1 MSAMAE
7 EVAFSDG
14 PRKHNRMTCSNESR
28 HDQSIWNDAIS
39 RSGLDSEQIFM
50 AIKKL
55 LRCTVCLEYHTEA
68 NQCKNGHLICRQCT
82 HQLERGLQQETNR
95 GTCPTCR
102 ITLFPGISRCLLATQ
117 LSAELPTPC
126 LFCNLYFRQSELER
140 HETSLCLMR
149 PVKCKYNIFGCLWK
163 GKANEAPRHERN
175 CSVSKRSVRDVEA
188 IIQEKF
194 YQRSKRSNDS
204 SNSWHEIVNLFKE
217 RPLGVFVCV
226 REATLHQVMRE
237 NRRNEFRFQC
247 TTGQLSQTGQFNATI
262 ELTINL
268 DELKFYYRTKL
279 HSGFTELVK
288 FRLLTIHGYDLDIPT
303 ADRLRAP
310 KSKHS
315 HEWQKFHCHFNVCDS
330 KLMALANKFTELA
343 TENGADFALRLEFLV
358 IFENVHAVRMSR
370 GDYHGWNVVI
380 PASPTESQI
389 NEDTS
394 EAPAQEDSTRL
405 NNNGHHEEDD
415 EDEDNI
421 TPPPVVNNN
430 RGQMEG
436 TWDSTPDELNIPPE
450 IAEGYRIFIDE
461 VTEGVVVAMNE
472 AANRELQREDV
483 ARVLRFE
490 ELPPS
495 ISMRNNNALGRS
507 ENEANDLL
515 ILGELE
521 AEKVGDESKPVS
533 ENESEVT
540 NDDDDDDE
548 GSPRNCSNVGIHAS
562 DKSPRVVRSEAHIKA
577 ISSDKHSQRIA
588 WKSKTTTTK
597 RFGQT
602 FDRLAPYLTR
612 GHMWQNFEAMK
623 CKMKRNRNV
632 KRNSKVFKRRKVTK
646 PRKRISKDIL
656 PATPGLAGH
665 MVTLLTP
672 ITSYWKTMKRISVD
686 LLEKGHQML
695 KSLRTSNRET
705 DSQNLME
712 MPTLSRRTA
721 TAEWIAQ
728 PIGDG
733 MIARS
738 GGDTPGWLFN

>member
-1 MSAMAE
+1 MNVMGE
-7 EVAFSDG
+7 EVASPDETK
-14 PRKHNRMTCSNESR
+14 KHNRTACSNESR

-126 LFCNLYFRQSELER
+126 LFCDLYFRQSELEH
-140 HETSLCLMR
+140 HETSLCPMR

-163 GKANEAPRHERN
+163 GKANEASRHERN
-175 CSVSKRSVRDVEA
+175 CSVSKRSVRDVET

-204 SNSWHEIVNLFKE
+204 SNSWHELVNLFKE

-226 REATLHQVMRE
+226 RETTVHQMMRE

-279 HSGFTELVK
+279 HAGFTETVK
-288 FRLLTIHGYDLDIPT
+288 FRLLTIHGYDLVIPT
-303 ADRLRAP
+303 ADRLRVP

-343 TENGADFALRLEFLV
+343 TENGADFTLRLEFLI
-358 IFENVHAVRMSR
+358 IFENLHAVRMPR

-380 PASPTESQI
+380 PASPTESQL

-405 NNNGHHEEDD
+405 NNNGHHEED
-415 EDEDNI
+415 EEEEDNI
-421 TPPPVVNNN
+421 TPPPVVNDN
-430 RGQMEG
+430 RGQVEG
-436 TWDSTPDELNIPPE
+436 SWDSTPDELNIPPE
-450 IAEGYRIFIDE
+450 IAEGYRIYIDE
-461 VTEGVVVAMNE
+461 VTEGVVVAMNG
-472 AANRELQREDV
+472 ATNRDLQREDV

-490 ELPPS
+490 ELPPPVG
-495 ISMRNNNALGRS
+495 MRNNNAMGRS
-507 ENEANDLL
+507 EGEANASRSMRE
-515 ILGELE
+515 IEG
-521 AEKVGDESKPVS
+521 EKVENESKPIS
-533 ENESEVT
+533 ENASEAT
-540 NDDDDDDE
+540 SDGE
-548 GSPRNCSNVGIHAS
+548 RSPRIRSSVGNRHTSAGISRAL
-562 DKSPRVVRSEAHIKA
+562 RSKA
-577 ISSDKHSQRIA
+577 IKGDKHTPRTPR
-588 WKSKTTTTK
+588 KSKTGATK
-597 RFGQT
+597 QFGLT
-602 FDRLAPYLTR
+602 FNRLAPYLTR
-612 GHMWQNFEAMK
+612 GHMWKNFEAMR
-623 CKMKRNRNV
+623 CGV
-632 KRNSKVFKRRKVTK
+632 KRNHNVRRYSKASKRRKVAK
-646 PRKRISKDIL
+646 PRKRMRKDNSL
-656 PATPGLAGH
+656 ATPGLVCY
-665 MVTLLTP
+665 MMPLLTP
-672 ITSYWKTMKRISVD
+672 ITSYWNTMKKMSAD
-686 LLEKGHQML
+686 LLEKGHRIFKL
-695 KSLRTSNRET
+695 LHTSSRET
-705 DSQNLME
+705 DFQNLVE
-712 MPTLSRRTA
+712 TPTLSRRTA
-721 TAEWIAQ
+721 TSEWSAR

>member
-1 MSAMAE
+1 MAE
-7 EVAFSDG
+7 EVASPEG
-14 PRKHNRMTCSNESR
+14 AKKHNRTTCSNESR

-126 LFCNLYFRQSELER
+126 LFCDLYFRQSELEH
-140 HETSLCLMR
+140 HETNLCPMR

-163 GKANEAPRHERN
+163 GKANEASRHERN
-175 CSVSKRSVRDVEA
+175 CSVSKRSVRDVET

-217 RPLGVFVCV
+217 RPLGVFVCI
-226 REATLHQVMRE
+226 RETTLHQVMRE

-268 DELKFYYRTKL
+268 DDLKFYYRTKL
-279 HSGFTELVK
+279 HTGFTETVK
-288 FRLLTIHGYDLDIPT
+288 FRLLTIHGYDLVIPT
-303 ADRLRAP
+303 ADRLRVP

-343 TENGADFALRLEFLV
+343 TENGADFALRLEFLI
-358 IFENVHAVRMSR
+358 IFENLHAVRMPR

-405 NNNGHHEEDD
+405 NNNGHHEEDY
-415 EDEDNI
+415 EEEEDNI

-430 RGQMEG
+430 RGQVEG
-436 TWDSTPDELNIPPE
+436 SWDSTPDELNIPPE

-461 VTEGVVVAMNE
+461 RKEYFPKKNE
-472 AANRELQREDV
+472 D
-483 ARVLRFE
+483 
-490 ELPPS
+490 
-495 ISMRNNNALGRS
+495 
-507 ENEANDLL
+507 
-515 ILGELE
+515 
-521 AEKVGDESKPVS
+521 
-533 ENESEVT
+533 
-540 NDDDDDDE
+540 
-548 GSPRNCSNVGIHAS
+548 NVF
-562 DKSPRVVRSEAHIKA
+562 
-577 ISSDKHSQRIA
+577 
-588 WKSKTTTTK
+588 T
-597 RFGQT
+597 
-602 FDRLAPYLTR
+602 DR
-612 GHMWQNFEAMK
+612 
-623 CKMKRNRNV
+623 
-632 KRNSKVFKRRKVTK
+632 
-646 PRKRISKDIL
+646 
-656 PATPGLAGH
+656 TP
-665 MVTLLTP
+665 T
-672 ITSYWKTMKRISVD
+672 Y
-686 LLEKGHQML
+686 QM
-695 KSLRTSNRET
+695 
-705 DSQNLME
+705 
-712 MPTLSRRTA
+712 
-721 TAEWIAQ
+721 
-728 PIGDG
+728 
-733 MIARS
+733 
-738 GGDTPGWLFN
+738 